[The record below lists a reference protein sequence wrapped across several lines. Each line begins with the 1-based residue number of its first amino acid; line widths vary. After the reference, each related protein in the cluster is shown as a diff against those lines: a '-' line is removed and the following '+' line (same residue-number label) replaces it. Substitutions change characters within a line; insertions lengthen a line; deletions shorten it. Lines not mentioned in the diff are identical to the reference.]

1 MHNLTRRNF
10 LQSLSA
16 SVAAPAVLRAST
28 WAAAKTKKL
37 PLAVST
43 LGCPKW
49 DWPTILKNTSQWGYA
64 ALELRGVL
72 NEMDLPK
79 VPEFSGTQLPT
90 TLKDLAALDLKV
102 SDLGA
107 STKMH
112 EPDAASRAKHID
124 EAKRFIDLAHKMK
137 VPYVRVFPDAFVK
150 GEEKAVTIARIVNG
164 LRELGDYAKGSGVSI
179 IVETHGEFTVAPLL
193 LEIIKG
199 ANHPNVAL
207 LWDAHHTRVAGE
219 RPETTYSQLKS
230 YIRHAHL
237 KDSRAPKAGE
247 SGRQYVLIGT
257 GEVPMKE
264 TVHVLAKGG
273 YRGYYSFEWEKR
285 HHPEIPDPEIAFPH
299 YAKVMREYLTEAGV
313 KA

>member
-10 LQSLSA
+10 LQTLSA
-16 SVAAPAVLRAST
+16 SVTATAIIRAST
-28 WAAAKTKKL
+28 RAAAKTKKL

-72 NEMDLPK
+72 DQMDLPK
-79 VPEFSGTQLPT
+79 VPEFSGTRLQT
-90 TLKDLAALDLKV
+90 TLKDLAALELKV

-112 EPDAASRAKHID
+112 EPDAAKRAKQMD
-124 EAKRFIDLAHKMK
+124 EARRFIDLAHALK
-137 VPYVRVFPDAFVK
+137 VPYVRVFPDALVK
-150 GEEKAVTIARIVNG
+150 GEEKAVTIARIVAG
-164 LRELGDYAKGSGVSI
+164 LRELGEHAQGSGVSV
-179 IVETHGEFTVAPLL
+179 IVESHGEFTNAPLL

-199 ANHPNVAL
+199 THPNVAF
-207 LWDAHHTRVAGE
+207 LWDTHHTYVAGE
-219 RPETTYSQLKS
+219 KPAETFGQLKT
-230 YIRHAHL
+230 YLRHVHL
-237 KDSRAPKAGE
+237 KDSRPSQTAKH
-247 SGRQYVLIGT
+247 GRQYVLTGA
-257 GEVPMKE
+257 GEVPVKE
-264 TVHVLAKGG
+264 IVRVLARNG

-285 HHPEIPDPEIAFPH
+285 NYLDLEEPEIAFPH
-299 YAKVMREYLTEAGV
+299 YAKVMREYLAEAGV